1 MKKIDVRKKYDDIS
15 LGSLEGSIES
25 AIEYLQSIRESIPSD
40 MEVSLSVETEYG
52 SYGDSDYQ
60 YFEIYTSRLETDEE
74 YEKRMAE
81 NKKAKLKKQKV
92 KEAAEKAE
100 YNRYLELRAKYETNG
115 M

>member
-1 MKKIDVRKKYDDIS
+1 MKKIEVQKKYKDIS
-15 LGSLEGSIES
+15 LDSLEGSIES

-40 MEVSLSVETEYG
+40 MEICLSVETKTGY
-52 SYGDSDYQ
+52 YGDSDYQ

-81 NKKAKLKKQKV
+81 NKNAEVKKRKK

-100 YNRYLELRAKYETNG
+100 YNRYLELKGKYEPRN
-115 M
+115 